1 MQRRRTPVLAAV
13 LALGAVPAPAL
24 ALRRTAHHLRP
35 RAFASC
41 ARLVRYERRHFA
53 VTPGVPASSPRP
65 FSEPSI
71 ASSPPLRASRQAPS
85 AVENAG
91 STASGTSF
99 STTNNQEP
107 GIEEPDIVKT
117 DGSTI
122 FAVEQGTLYAVAASG
137 PAPHLAGSLPLGST
151 GYGAQLLLRGS
162 RLVVISGGRALPR
175 GVGVAAPAVPA
186 PAGGRSPAL
195 TGVTPSAL
203 ALAKPRPNRIPS
215 VAPSPY
221 YYPATTTITEVDVHD
236 PAAMKVARTVSVDGT
251 FVDARQNGAS
261 ARLVFS
267 SAPRA
272 IATPSLRAKASGWVP
287 ARRFHSFI
295 TGRRYRRPVAACADV
310 RRPAQFSGIGMLSI
324 LTIDL
329 DRGLYASDTTAL
341 MADAQIVYGSSS
353 SLYVAAERWIDP
365 LTPASRVPSSL
376 ETVIDQFDATDP

>member
-1 MQRRRTPVLAAV
+1 MIGSPVRPLDDARLIAAKNVLGVRGLEGCARGARVRGIVLCVMRRGAAV
-13 LALGAVPAPAL
+13 LPVLLALAAVPAPAL
-24 ALRRTAHHLRP
+24 ARRRAAHVHP

-41 ARLVRYERRHFA
+41 ERLVGYERRHFA
-53 VTPGVPASSPRP
+53 VTHGVPEAAPLP
-65 FSEPSI
+65 LFEPPI
-71 ASSPPLRASRQAPS
+71 GAPLRAGSGVPRAAAPQR
-85 AVENAG
+85 AG
-91 STASGTSF
+91 TTVAGTSF

-107 GIEEPDIVKT
+107 GIEEPDLVKT

-203 ALAKPRPNRIPS
+203 ALARPRPNRIPS

-267 SAPRA
+267 SAPG
-272 IATPSLRAKASGWVP
+272 AST
-287 ARRFHSFI
+287 ASS
-295 TGRRYRRPVAACADV
+295 PVAATGARSRRARTCAGPRSSRASACFRFSRSTSTAGCTRTTP
-310 RRPAQFSGIGMLSI
+310 RR
-324 LTIDL
+324 
-329 DRGLYASDTTAL
+329 
-341 MADAQIVYGSSS
+341 
-353 SLYVAAERWIDP
+353 
-365 LTPASRVPSSL
+365 
-376 ETVIDQFDATDP
+376 